1 MTLDLS
7 DRFSQFVRGTQR
19 IVIVL
24 KRRTGDVE
32 VATDYGLKRA
42 INRNDVSILGAALTS
57 DATAWNFPTTG
68 FGDDEPKIGDEIR
81 EGTTKWRIE
90 SVMKR
95 GLNASYRCACNRVR
109 GT

>member
-1 MTLDLS
+1 MSLDLS
-7 DRFSQFVRGTQR
+7 DRFTQFVRGAQSIT
-19 IVIVL
+19 IVL

-32 VATDYGLKRA
+32 VTTAYGLKRA
-42 INRNDVSILGAALTS
+42 INRNDVSVLGAAIGPAS
-57 DATAWNFPTTG
+57 TAWNFPTTG
-68 FGDDEPKIGDEIR
+68 FGDDEPQIGDEIQ

-95 GLNASYRCACNRVR
+95 GLNASYRCVCNKVR